1 MSSDLSS
8 RLRMQVTLAIFSGCG
23 CDETMAAADNDARLA
38 GLTGAE
44 IDQALAGS
52 SFSARES
59 AAVSL
64 ACAMKSGNRSDVAA
78 ARARAETF
86 GLCPVEIQQV
96 EDLVRALLHKLEH
109 LHD

>member
-1 MSSDLSS
+1 
-8 RLRMQVTLAIFSGCG
+8 MQVTLAIFSGCG
-23 CDETMAAADNDARLA
+23 CDETMAAADSDARLA

-44 IDQALAGS
+44 IDQALAGR

-64 ACAMKSGNRSDVAA
+64 ACAMKSENADEIAA
-78 ARARAETF
+78 ARTRAETF
-86 GLCPVEIQQV
+86 GLCPIEIEQV
-96 EDLVRALLHKLEH
+96 EDLVRDLLYKLEH